1 MSQATVL
8 MIEDDVV
15 FQGVVQQYLRQLDY
29 DVHCT
34 ANGREG
40 IKLCSQRT
48 PDIIICDLK
57 LPDISG
63 LEVIETLLSM
73 TTDLPIIVVSASDSM
88 ADIREAVRLGAW
100 DYLVKPLESLTT
112 LNEAIQHCLKRYQL
126 EETYLH
132 DRWELD
138 DHIDVLYNDDA
149 LVQRLTHELLPNG
162 SLQLGG
168 YRFDFHLQNGQP
180 SLWLDYRPLLD
191 GRVMVQ
197 MASPQNATDQ
207 TLIPLLVFKTLLD
220 PLLRQ
225 HLSGNDDTVLQP
237 QRLLRHLNN
246 ELCHSRIRT
255 AFDVW
260 VGVLDTKQQHWRWA
274 QAGDIIHS
282 EPQAKPDL
290 ALGIWQQA
298 RYQCREMSEVTKIH
312 ARLPQQAELIIQRE
326 TPQTDE

>member
-8 MIEDDVV
+8 VIEDDVV
-15 FQGVVQQYLRQLDY
+15 FQRVVSQYLQQLDY
-29 DVHCT
+29 EVKCT
-34 ANGREG
+34 DSGREG
-40 IKLCSQRT
+40 IKLCQQRT

-63 LEVIETLLSM
+63 LKVIETLLAS

-88 ADIREAVRLGAW
+88 SDIREAVRLGAW

-138 DHIDVLYNDDA
+138 DHIEVLYHDDA
-149 LVQRLTHELLPNG
+149 LVKQLANELLPSG
-162 SLQLGG
+162 LLRLGG
-168 YRFDFHLQNGQP
+168 YRFEHRLHQQQP
-180 SLWLDYRPLLD
+180 SMWLDFRPLLN
-191 GRVMVQ
+191 GNVLVI
-197 MASPQNATDQ
+197 MASPQNATEQ
-207 TLIPLLVFKTLLD
+207 TLLPLLVFKTLLD

-225 HLSGNDDTVLQP
+225 HLSGNDNTVLQP
-237 QRLLRHLNN
+237 AQLLRHMNN

-260 VGVLDTKQQHWRWA
+260 AGIFNVDRQHWRWA
-274 QAGDIIHS
+274 QAGDRIQS
-282 EPQAKPDL
+282 EPQARPDL
-290 ALGIWQQA
+290 ALGIWQNA
-298 RYQCREMSEVTKIH
+298 AYHDNEVRERSQVH
-312 ARLPQQAELIIQRE
+312 ARLPRVADIMIQRE
-326 TPQTDE
+326 MPQTDG